1 MCPVDRRP
9 SSSAWHAS
17 RSVAFRALGA
27 CMQAAAGLCL
37 ARWHGAEAAA
47 GYFALTAA
55 SRVVEPF
62 ISFGAVERSLRSSA
76 EGRVEGL
83 APIYRS
89 TLLRAG
95 TIASAGII
103 ASILV
108 QDPSAGAVCAA
119 ASLWS
124 LVRVQAESLKGISR
138 PTTAIALEF
147 AFPAAVPLIGCS
159 VAAIREVELASRDAQ
174 ALAVVS
180 LGLAAMIGMVLSR
193 SHGFWERELS
203 GTPNS
208 RSLQVSWVA
217 AGAVGNLMASGP
229 ILIAAFL
236 VGNDAVASLGLAQ
249 RMLAVL
255 PMILGAVSAVHAR
268 EFALAGPARAHLR
281 QARRQTRLFALPALV
296 ALLPAI
302 FLVGRLVP
310 ALPGFELVAV
320 CFAIGQVANVWFG
333 PLSEFLIWS
342 SRPVEELVSHAS
354 GLSLFCVLAALLTG
368 FAGLG
373 AAGVALSWSA
383 GTFFRKTRN
392 HRLIFY
398 NTKG

>member
-17 RSVAFRALGA
+17 RSVASRALGA

-76 EGRVEGL
+76 EGRVQGL

-119 ASLWS
+119 SLDLWS
-124 LVRVQAESLKGISR
+124 EFKQSLKEYRGR
-138 PTTAIALEF
+138 RGDRAKF

-159 VAAIREVELASRDAQ
+159 VAAIREVELQTRCPSVGGSESR
-174 ALAVVS
+174 LAT
-180 LGLAAMIGMVLSR
+180 MIGMVLSR

-203 GTPNS
+203 EPRT
-208 RSLQVSWVA
+208 RSLQDLELPQGRSKPDGVRTGSCCGFWWVTMRWR
-217 AGAVGNLMASGP
+217 LS
-229 ILIAAFL
+229 
-236 VGNDAVASLGLAQ
+236 ASLNGCSQ
-249 RMLAVL
+249 
-255 PMILGAVSAVHAR
+255 
-268 EFALAGPARAHLR
+268 F
-281 QARRQTRLFALPALV
+281 
-296 ALLPAI
+296 
-302 FLVGRLVP
+302 
-310 ALPGFELVAV
+310 
-320 CFAIGQVANVWFG
+320 
-333 PLSEFLIWS
+333 
-342 SRPVEELVSHAS
+342 SR
-354 GLSLFCVLAALLTG
+354 
-368 FAGLG
+368 
-373 AAGVALSWSA
+373 
-383 GTFFRKTRN
+383 
-392 HRLIFY
+392 
-398 NTKG
+398 